1 MSFFAKLS
9 IGQRLA
15 LMAEVGAACGLLLL
29 LTALFAFSAFRDDIR
44 TVSAQVGAN
53 SQALAKVA
61 GAQRAFQQQQR
72 GLNAMLLRNFIA
84 AEFDKGR
91 QEFDAGRQAFAK
103 ELQDLAEIEQRA
115 GLGLTGKLAELGKRA
130 DELNQLYD
138 QVLAEN
144 EPGMPKYT
152 LMVDA
157 AIRDADQPT
166 TTLLSELFDEIA
178 RASLMQV
185 NAAAEVAD
193 LRYEQDRWLV
203 LAVGAGGALLSMV
216 LAFVM
221 GRQILRRLGGELEP
235 VIDATRKVAA
245 GDLTGELTA
254 GNVAANSLVAA
265 MTEMQVRLRTLIG
278 VVKQGVEQ
286 TSGDALRLRQTAG
299 EVASASADQSDA
311 ASQITAAIEELTTA
325 IAVMAESAGNAADAT
340 SATRKTAVERT
351 NHPSGDPRD
360 R

>member
-1 MSFFAKLS
+1 
-9 IGQRLA
+9 
-15 LMAEVGAACGLLLL
+15 
-29 LTALFAFSAFRDDIR
+29 
-44 TVSAQVGAN
+44 
-53 SQALAKVA
+53 
-61 GAQRAFQQQQR
+61 
-72 GLNAMLLRNFIA
+72 
-84 AEFDKGR
+84 
-91 QEFDAGRQAFAK
+91 
-103 ELQDLAEIEQRA
+103 
-115 GLGLTGKLAELGKRA
+115 
-130 DELNQLYD
+130 
-138 QVLAEN
+138 
-144 EPGMPKYT
+144 MPKYT

-166 TTLLSELFDEIA
+166 TTLLSELFEEIA

-185 NAAAEVAD
+185 NSAADVAD
-193 LRYEQDRWLV
+193 RRYEQNLWLV
-203 LAVGAGGALLSMV
+203 LAVGASGAVLSMV

-278 VVKQGVEQ
+278 GVKQGVEQ